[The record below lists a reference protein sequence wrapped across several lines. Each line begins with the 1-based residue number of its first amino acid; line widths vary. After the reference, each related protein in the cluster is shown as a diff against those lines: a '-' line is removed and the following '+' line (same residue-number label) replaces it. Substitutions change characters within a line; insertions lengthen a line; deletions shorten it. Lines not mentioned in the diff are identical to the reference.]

1 MHTFKKFAAALYSY
15 ARRNHHYPHLQIFG
29 SVSQGT
35 TLPPHCHFASNA
47 CVVDQ
52 CRLSSQTMLHR
63 RLATLIGHYIV
74 YDCYMYLP
82 EVISLSNLKET
93 YFVQEVTR
101 SRRSSKLVSY
111 RCCLCLADLVTMHTA
126 FEIIR
131 FLIYREVLQNKQW
144 CLVYIHELRFTACTL
159 RWKLH
164 VSHQSGHISLL
175 YTWQGPAS
183 LPACFRVY
191 IWVHNWNFRL
201 VPTTFFY

>member
-1 MHTFKKFAAALYSY
+1 
-15 ARRNHHYPHLQIFG
+15 
-29 SVSQGT
+29 
-35 TLPPHCHFASNA
+35 
-47 CVVDQ
+47 
-52 CRLSSQTMLHR
+52 
-63 RLATLIGHYIV
+63 
-74 YDCYMYLP
+74 MYLP

-126 FEIIR
+126 FVIIR
-131 FLIYREVLQNKQW
+131 FLIDREVLQNKQW

-191 IWVHNWNFRL
+191 IWVHTELELDWCQLLF
-201 VPTTFFY
+201 PTNNHSNKIRTSYSVAAVLHVEIFKVTCLYNYWKTHHPEQVWPCRAWLQAVQYS

>member
-1 MHTFKKFAAALYSY
+1 
-15 ARRNHHYPHLQIFG
+15 
-29 SVSQGT
+29 
-35 TLPPHCHFASNA
+35 
-47 CVVDQ
+47 
-52 CRLSSQTMLHR
+52 
-63 RLATLIGHYIV
+63 
-74 YDCYMYLP
+74 MYLP

-126 FEIIR
+126 FVIIR
-131 FLIYREVLQNKQW
+131 FLIDREVQNKQW

-201 VPTTFFY
+201 LPTTFSTNNFFYHSNKIRTSYSVAAVLHVEIFKVTCLHNCWKTHHPEQVWPWPDCKLFSIAS